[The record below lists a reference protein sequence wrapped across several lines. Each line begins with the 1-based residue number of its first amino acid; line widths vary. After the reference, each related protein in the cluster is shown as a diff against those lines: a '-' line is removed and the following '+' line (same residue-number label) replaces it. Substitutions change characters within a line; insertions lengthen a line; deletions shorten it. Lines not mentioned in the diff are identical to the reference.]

1 MKDNF
6 LRILWLS
13 YAACWDWLHFTLVW
27 VPPVDTGDAPSWQ
40 HTVPGSAAHAA
51 AKTAA
56 WPSAAAL
63 GALTVTQ
70 DPTGGRCRLGG
81 HLDPCDNTLY
91 PLSCGAR

>member
-1 MKDNF
+1 MA
-6 LRILWLS
+6 ILCRMLGLV
-13 YAACWDWLHFTLVW
+13 ALHFSMGS
-27 VPPVDTGDAPSWQ
+27 TGDAPSWQ